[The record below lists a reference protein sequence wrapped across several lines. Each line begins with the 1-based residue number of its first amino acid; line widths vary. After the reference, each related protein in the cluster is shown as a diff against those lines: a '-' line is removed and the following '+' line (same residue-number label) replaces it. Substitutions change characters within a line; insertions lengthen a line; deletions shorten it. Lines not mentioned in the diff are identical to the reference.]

1 MSAYI
6 EILKNNFDWRHPAHN
21 YVAICDAIIYNVISK
36 TENPPDKEAN
46 VMKNATPAGWRTAKK
61 ERTAYG
67 LYFLGQNMIYTFPF
81 MFLTTYLLMSGISP
95 VKTAGILVLL
105 KVWDAIND
113 ALFGGL
119 IDGIHFKKGK
129 FLL

>member
-1 MSAYI
+1 MYMALTDTQNYI
-6 EILKNNFDWRHPAHN
+6 D
-21 YVAICDAIIYNVISK
+21 ICDVLLYNKFSK
-36 TENPPDKEAN
+36 AEFLPNKEAST
-46 VMKNATPAGWRTAKK
+46 MKKENPAGWRTAKK

-105 KVWDAIND
+105 KVWDAVND

-129 FLL
+129 FIP

>member
-1 MSAYI
+1 M
-6 EILKNNFDWRHPAHN
+6 KKP
-21 YVAICDAIIYNVISK
+21 
-36 TENPPDKEAN
+36 NPI
-46 VMKNATPAGWRTAKK
+46 GWRTAKK
-61 ERTAYG
+61 ERVAYG

-105 KVWDAIND
+105 KVWDAVND

-119 IDGIHFKKGK
+119 IDHYVHTTFKVKTKVDLFFLNLFVGIT
-129 FLL
+129 

>member
-1 MSAYI
+1 
-6 EILKNNFDWRHPAHN
+6 
-21 YVAICDAIIYNVISK
+21 
-36 TENPPDKEAN
+36 
-46 VMKNATPAGWRTAKK
+46 MKQPIPVGWRTAKK
-61 ERTAYG
+61 ERVAYG

-105 KVWDAIND
+105 KVWDAVND

-119 IDGIHFKKGK
+119 IDGIRFKKGK
-129 FLL
+129 FLPWLRISLPVKWSDCCL